1 MAESDTLLAHLILD
15 VRLTGQVEVAA
26 TRALAYILNKSESAK
41 GAVVEMINRQTG
53 AELEPIDR
61 VVAED
66 AYQAEGGSG
75 RIDFVAYDASEER
88 RIVGEA
94 KFDAA
99 ISPGQG
105 GGYLHQL
112 SKSGDAVLMFV
123 VPDYRID
130 YLWGEVR
137 RDVESTGAGQ
147 PWGKPKLK
155 VESRAPELSMRTP
168 NGT

>member
-1 MAESDTLLAHLILD
+1 MAETGTLLAHLILD

-26 TRALAYILNKSESAK
+26 TRSLAFILNKSAAAMNSLV
-41 GAVVEMINRQTG
+41 GLISSQTG
-53 AELEPIDR
+53 AGLEEIIG

-66 AYQAEGGSG
+66 AYQTEGGSG
-75 RIDFVAYDASEER
+75 RIDFVGYDANGEK

-99 ISPGQG
+99 ISQGQG

-112 SKSGDAVLMFV
+112 AKNGDAVLMFV

-137 RDVESTGAGQ
+137 RDVESAGAGATLGETQ
-147 PWGKPKLK
+147 SP
-155 VESRAPELSMRTP
+155 R
-168 NGT
+168 